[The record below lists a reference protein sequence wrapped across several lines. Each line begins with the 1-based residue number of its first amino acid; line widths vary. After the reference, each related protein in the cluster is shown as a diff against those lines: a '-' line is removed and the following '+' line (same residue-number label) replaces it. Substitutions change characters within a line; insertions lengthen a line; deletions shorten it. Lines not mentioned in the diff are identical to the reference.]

1 MCDLM
6 DLWGKTARERY
17 YMMKVV
23 LRELAMDSYSYMEP
37 EDDDFLP
44 DGDDFVAKSSDV
56 DMSDELVLYTH
67 VFLLKTVWK
76 MFVYKIIL
84 FSVWLLFCYHDDNM
98 FMYTRTNLRLE
109 YKLNI
114 HSFVPSP
121 FTNKH
126 TRLPWLQTCWLVYK
140 CL

>member
-44 DGDDFVAKSSDV
+44 DGDDIVAENSDE
-56 DMSDELVLYTH
+56 DMSDEV
-67 VFLLKTVWK
+67 VPC
-76 MFVYKIIL
+76 I
-84 FSVWLLFCYHDDNM
+84 C
-98 FMYTRTNLRLE
+98 MY
-109 YKLNI
+109 
-114 HSFVPSP
+114 F
-121 FTNKH
+121 F
-126 TRLPWLQTCWLVYK
+126 
-140 CL
+140 